1 MAAVTRPFRR
11 LFQAPPRDHVPM
23 ARSSLS
29 QLLIVP
35 GDRLVLFI
43 VRLDGAGALLAV
55 RAARFLDGLKAAGDL
70 LGFGAVQR
78 EDPPLDEL
86 LPWAGNV

>member
-1 MAAVTRPFRR
+1 M
-11 LFQAPPRDHVPM
+11 
-23 ARSSLS
+23 
-29 QLLIVP
+29 
-35 GDRLVLFI
+35 LFI

-55 RAARFLDGLKAAGDL
+55 RAARFLDGLKSAGDL
-70 LGFGAVQR
+70 LGFGTVQR

>member
-1 MAAVTRPFRR
+1 MAAVTRPFRP
-11 LFQAPPRDHVPM
+11 LSQPPPRDHVPM

-55 RAARFLDGLKAAGDL
+55 RAAR
-70 LGFGAVQR
+70 
-78 EDPPLDEL
+78 
-86 LPWAGNV
+86 